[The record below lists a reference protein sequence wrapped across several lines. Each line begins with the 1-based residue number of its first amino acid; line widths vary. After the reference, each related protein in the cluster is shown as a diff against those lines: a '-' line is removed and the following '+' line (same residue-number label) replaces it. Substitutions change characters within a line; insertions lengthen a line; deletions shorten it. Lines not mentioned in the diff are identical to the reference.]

1 MQEQLQLMIKKTGNL
16 SLIITAALAAIAFFF
31 EGWLFAF
38 NILVGG
44 SISLLSFRV
53 IVWAVRKF
61 LSMQMAQAAI
71 MGISIIKITAIF
83 IFLLALAHFSLL
95 LPVPLLAGFTLV
107 LFIIIWQGI
116 VMAGKVPSE

>member
-1 MQEQLQLMIKKTGNL
+1 MIKKTGKI
-16 SLIITAALAAIAFFF
+16 SLVITAALAAITFFF

-44 SISLLSFRV
+44 SISLLSFRA

-61 LSMQMAQAAI
+61 LLLQMAQPLI
-71 MGISIIKITAIF
+71 MGISLVKITAIF

-107 LFIIIWQGI
+107 LVIIIWQGI
-116 VMAGKVPSE
+116 VMAGKVPAE

>member
-1 MQEQLQLMIKKTGNL
+1 MQEQLQLMIKKTGKL
-16 SLIITAALAAIAFFF
+16 SLIITVALAAIAFFF

-38 NILVGG
+38 NILIGG
-44 SISLLSFRV
+44 SISLLSFRA

-61 LSMQMAQAAI
+61 LLVQMAQPLI
-71 MGISIIKITAIF
+71 MGISLVKITAIF

-107 LFIIIWQGI
+107 LAIITWQGI
-116 VMAGKVPSE
+116 VMAGKVPAE